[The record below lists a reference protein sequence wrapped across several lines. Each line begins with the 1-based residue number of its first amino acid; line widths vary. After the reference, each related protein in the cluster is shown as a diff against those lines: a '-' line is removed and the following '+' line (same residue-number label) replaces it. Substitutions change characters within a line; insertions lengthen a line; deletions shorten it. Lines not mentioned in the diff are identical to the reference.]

1 MSFEKKMKKRGH
13 QKLDAFAKNPYHQEP
28 TIETTSVRRDMPLW
42 SKILIPVGSVA
53 VAVFGTFLGM
63 RMVFSSGNRTT
74 HSKDDMESSIS
85 PASEPQNSQ
94 AQGASS
100 YAPDNSQGTYIKRW
114 DEKTI
119 IEKYPSFNY
128 EINGTKSLYYWYHN
142 DPILEEHIDTK
153 LAEDYLITGHD
164 IYEDK
169 DYETTISIY
178 TVKDFASRLILAAKF
193 NEDNNYYCFGS
204 NAIFNPYTSL
214 GELLIDIP
222 LDKVASFNE
231 GFHGYTEEEKRV
243 SDKYNGVSKEFM
255 VDFINKNSEAK
266 NPSTTSEL
274 DDAIKTYNQYNH
286 VISIPTPFPTINIIS
301 GTGASGLTFYDN
313 GFLMATMLNKNYLFY
328 IGIDSYQ
335 ELEDYLKNN
344 LVGNREGSYHP
355 FSVPVY

>member
-63 RMVFSSGNRTT
+63 RMVFSSGNKTA
-74 HSKDDMESSIS
+74 HSRDDMESSIF
-85 PASEPQNSQ
+85 PASGPQNSLEP
-94 AQGASS
+94 AASS
-100 YAPDNSQGTYIKRW
+100 YAPANSQGTYIKRW

-128 EINGTKSLYYWYHN
+128 VINGTKSLYYWYHH
-142 DPILEEHIDTK
+142 DPILEEYIDTK
-153 LAEDYLITGHD
+153 LAEDFVITGHD

-178 TVKDFASRLILAAKF
+178 TVKDFAPRLILAAKF
-193 NEDNNYYCFGS
+193 EEDGNYYCFGS
-204 NAIFNPYTSL
+204 NATFNPYATIEEML
-214 GELLIDIP
+214 VDLP
-222 LDKVASFNE
+222 LAKIAAFNE
-231 GFHGYTEEEKRV
+231 AFLGYEEDGKRV
-243 SDKYNGVSKEFM
+243 SDKYSAIDKE
-255 VDFINKNSEAK
+255 VINNFINENSGAK
-266 NPSTTSEL
+266 NPNTTSEL

-301 GTGASGLTFYDN
+301 ETGASGLTFYDN

-344 LVGNREGSYHP
+344 LVGNREASYHP